1 MEKIKELLKLLT
13 EIEQSAKRITK
24 WDKNYQYYQGVLDC
38 IDFVKN
44 RLQNEDKGAKNEK
57 N

>member
-1 MEKIKELLKLLT
+1 MIEMKNLIKILT

-38 IDFVKN
+38 IEFVKKH
-44 RLQNEDKGAKNEK
+44 LEQDEDKATK
-57 N
+57 